1 MTTKTWLITG
11 ASSGLGRALAEY
23 VLAQGDRAVITAS
36 SLDANTELASKY
48 PDTGL
53 ALRLDVTDPQ
63 QRADGVAQ
71 AEAHFGGID
80 ILVNNAAIDFIGT
93 LEEQEEKDIRAQF
106 EVNFFGAVALTRLV
120 LPGMRKRHTG
130 TIVNVTSMDGQSS
143 LAGNGYYSA
152 SKFALEGFTESLWQ
166 EIEPL
171 GLRAMVIEPGS
182 FRTGIQHRTLI
193 SGTPIED
200 YNGTAGGM
208 FRSMK
213 EQITPEMFPG
223 DPDKAAQVIYDVATS
238 EQNRHWVV
246 LGSDAQR
253 RITAKLDQLR
263 AELDAGEELATST
276 DFPDSAH
283 LALL

>member
-11 ASSGLGRALAEY
+11 TSSGLGRALAEY
-23 VLAQGDRAVITAS
+23 VLEQGDRAVLTAS
-36 SLDANTELASKY
+36 TLEANTDLASRY
-48 PDTGL
+48 ADTAL

-63 QRADGVAQ
+63 QRVDGVAQ

-80 ILVNNAAIDFIGT
+80 ILVNNAAIDFIGA
-93 LEEQEEKDIRAQF
+93 LEEQEEKDYRAQF

-120 LPGMRKRHTG
+120 LPGMRKRGTG

-143 LAGNGYYSA
+143 LPGNGYYSA

-166 EIEPL
+166 EVEPL

-182 FRTGIQHRTLI
+182 FRTGIEHRTKI

-200 YNGTAGGM
+200 YTGSAGGM

-213 EQITPEMFPG
+213 DEITPEMFPG
-223 DPDKAAQVIYDVATS
+223 DPDKAAQVIYDVSTS
-238 EQNRHWVV
+238 EKNRHWVV

-253 RITAKLDQLR
+253 RITTKLDQLR
-263 AELDAGEELATST
+263 AELDAGEELAAST

>member
-23 VLAQGDRAVITAS
+23 VLAQGDGAVLTAS
-36 SLDANTELASKY
+36 SIEANTELASRY
-48 PDTGL
+48 PETSL

-63 QRADGVAQ
+63 QRTDGVAQ
-71 AEAHFGGID
+71 AEARFGGID
-80 ILVNNAAIDFIGT
+80 ILVNNAAIDYIGA
-93 LEEQEEKDIRAQF
+93 LEEQEEKDYRAQF
-106 EVNFFGAVALTRLV
+106 EVNFFGAVALTRLA
-120 LPGMRKRHTG
+120 LPGMRKRGTG

-143 LAGNGYYSA
+143 LPGNGYYSA
-152 SKFALEGFTESLWQ
+152 SKFALEGFTEALWQ

-182 FRTGIQHRTLI
+182 FRTGIQHRTKT
-193 SGTPIED
+193 SGVPIDE
-200 YNGTAGGM
+200 YTGTAGGM

-213 EQITPEMFPG
+213 AEITPEMFPG
-223 DPDKAAQVIYDVATS
+223 DPQKAAEVIYAVATS
-238 EQNRHWVV
+238 EQNRHWVA

-263 AELDAGEELATST
+263 AELDAGEELAAST

>member
-171 GLRAMVIEPGS
+171 GLQAMVIEPGS
-182 FRTGIQHRTLI
+182 FRTGIEKRTKI
-193 SGTPIED
+193 SGTAIED
-200 YNGTAGGM
+200 YTGTAGACSGRQKSPLTCSRATPTRPR
-208 FRSMK
+208 RSSMTSQGLNRSATGSCWGAMHSG
-213 EQITPEMFPG
+213 ESPPSSTSCGSNSTPARNSQRARISPI
-223 DPDKAAQVIYDVATS
+223 ALTS
-238 EQNRHWVV
+238 PSSR
-246 LGSDAQR
+246 
-253 RITAKLDQLR
+253 T
-263 AELDAGEELATST
+263 
-276 DFPDSAH
+276 
-283 LALL
+283 

>member
-93 LEEQEEKDIRAQF
+93 LEEQEDKDIRAQF

-182 FRTGIQHRTLI
+182 FRTGIEKRTKI
-193 SGTPIED
+193 SGTAIED
-200 YNGTAGGM
+200 YTGTAGAL
-208 FRSMK
+208 FRTT
-213 EQITPEMFPG
+213 EITPDMFPG
-223 DPDKAAQVIYDVATS
+223 DPDKAARVIYDVARS
-238 EQNRHWVV
+238 EQVRHWVV

-263 AELDAGEELATST
+263 VELDAGEELAAST
-276 DFPDSAH
+276 DFPGSAH